1 MARHANEEWSLP
13 EGTPNGD
20 GTSRHSWDSIHAAIL
35 MDIRDELKK
44 LNSVFACP
52 NFRRIPWVLDE
63 VARNTR
69 RRYKCPI
76 CKGYSSSPASFA
88 QHRRRC
94 AERHHTQA
102 P

>member
-1 MARHANEEWSLP
+1 MARHKDIEWSVSDNP
-13 EGTPNGD
+13 TNEQ
-20 GTSRHSWDSIHAAIL
+20 AALAVL
-35 MDIRDELKK
+35 MDLRDELKK

-63 VARNTR
+63 VSRNTR